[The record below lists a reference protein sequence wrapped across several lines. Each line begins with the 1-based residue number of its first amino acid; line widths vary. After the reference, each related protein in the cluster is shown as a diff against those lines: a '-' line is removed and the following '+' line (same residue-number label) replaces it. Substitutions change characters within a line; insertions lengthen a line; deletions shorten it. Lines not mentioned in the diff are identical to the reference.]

1 MDPVGPWSYSYNR
14 IPGATG
20 GEFHHHLAPA
30 AAAASGTAGLTAA
43 VHHNAAGTGTVGV
56 PSTTS
61 QLLLQA
67 AHTTSLGSTSGPF
80 NPTGFL
86 TPTGVAGYD
95 AVFSPLFHHAAAAGN
110 PKPAHY
116 STTSGG
122 VAGNSV
128 SVGSSGG
135 LNNLCNLV

>member
-20 GEFHHHLAPA
+20 GEFHHHLATA

-61 QLLLQA
+61 Q
-67 AHTTSLGSTSGPF
+67 
-80 NPTGFL
+80 
-86 TPTGVAGYD
+86 
-95 AVFSPLFHHAAAAGN
+95 
-110 PKPAHY
+110 
-116 STTSGG
+116 
-122 VAGNSV
+122 
-128 SVGSSGG
+128 
-135 LNNLCNLV
+135 